1 MLWAPCVREECRTVI
16 AEMEK
21 LKAGANPSHAG
32 PLGDPN
38 CTMHST
44 GGGLSPLD
52 GASHDGDAD
61 ILAEAEVGAISPPDP
76 VAVKLAGIVEA
87 ALCHISIHT
96 ERAGF
101 LQEVHTR
108 VTRSSKVARPN
119 RPAQSHPSHTPLPD
133 GSLSSLLVLLLLLPL
148 PSTQGHL
155 LP

>member
-1 MLWAPCVREECRTVI
+1 
-16 AEMEK
+16 MEK
-21 LKAGANPSHAG
+21 LKAGTNPSHTG
-32 PLGDPN
+32 PPGDPN
-38 CTMHST
+38 CTMDEGT
-44 GGGLSPLD
+44 DGKGGGLSPLA

-87 ALCHISIHT
+87 ALCHIAIHT
-96 ERAGF
+96 ERADF
-101 LQEVHTR
+101 LQEIHTR
-108 VTRSSKVARPN
+108 MTRSSKVARPN

-133 GSLSSLLVLLLLLPL
+133 GSLSSLLALLLLLPQ

>member
-1 MLWAPCVREECRTVI
+1 MAQ
-16 AEMEK
+16 
-21 LKAGANPSHAG
+21 
-32 PLGDPN
+32 
-38 CTMHST
+38 
-44 GGGLSPLD
+44 
-52 GASHDGDAD
+52 
-61 ILAEAEVGAISPPDP
+61 AEACPPWMGPATMAMRISWLRLRSARSAPHDP

-96 ERAGF
+96 ERAEF
-101 LQEVHTR
+101 LQEIHTR

-133 GSLSSLLVLLLLLPL
+133 GSLSSLLALLLLLPQ